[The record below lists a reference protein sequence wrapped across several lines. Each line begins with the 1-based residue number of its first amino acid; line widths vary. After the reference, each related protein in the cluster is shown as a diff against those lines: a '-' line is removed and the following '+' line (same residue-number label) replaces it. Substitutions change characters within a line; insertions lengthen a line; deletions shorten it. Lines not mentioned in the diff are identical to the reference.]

1 MTRNVCLRNECKKL
15 KKKCYLY
22 NYLVCFKENVPIA
35 EMYSVLGSSPGISSL
50 RSSRFGISNS
60 SLWGEGHIRPLVQPP
75 ATHTGAVNK
84 TKCPKILDKAFWRY
98 IH

>member
-1 MTRNVCLRNECKKL
+1 MYAYEMNAKSL

-60 SLWGEGHIRPLVQPP
+60 SLWGEGHISPLVQPP

-84 TKCPKILDKAFWRY
+84 NKMPQNT
-98 IH
+98 